1 MGFFSRLVNGLK
13 NTKKSFSEKMK
24 YIFTGNDIDE
34 DFFEELEYILI
45 SADIGAVTAEEILDE
60 LRDRIKA
67 QKIKKAPCIQRIF
80 RRHCGNSCNNHASCS
95 HRCHQGR
102 VYGDRGYQRRDRVCK
117 NHYYHHPHRR

>member
-24 YIFTGNDIDE
+24 YIFTGNEIDE

-67 QKIKKAPCIQRIF
+67 QKIKKTEDSKEILKDILKDILKETEVEEF
-80 RRHCGNSCNNHASCS
+80 LS
-95 HRCHQGR
+95 
-102 VYGDRGYQRRDRVCK
+102 K
-117 NHYYHHPHRR
+117 LK